1 MRIVKRR
8 LRLYV
13 SKTKYIKLDNFLVI
27 VFVCI
32 ASTLLVQNQIRG
44 KEIMEAFSEETQESQ
59 KLANNSETSEEV
71 QEEEETETV
80 RQESVKTTKYRMT
93 YYYTGDGTGSGS
105 VTASGKSTTSF
116 QTNEHGWYT
125 YEGKL
130 VVATASKSL
139 KSWASYKGS
148 VQKTYNLY
156 DELSITING
165 MVYDAIVL
173 DVCGACMRSAKID
186 LFVKDKKS
194 GLDTTVYVNQK

>member
-1 MRIVKRR
+1 MRIVNRR

-44 KEIMEAFSEETQESQ
+44 KEITEAFSEETQESQ
-59 KLANNSETSEEV
+59 KLANNSETSEEI

-139 KSWASYKGS
+139 KSWASYKDS

-165 MVYDAIVL
+165 VAYDAIVL
-173 DVCGACMRSAKID
+173 DACGACMRSAKID